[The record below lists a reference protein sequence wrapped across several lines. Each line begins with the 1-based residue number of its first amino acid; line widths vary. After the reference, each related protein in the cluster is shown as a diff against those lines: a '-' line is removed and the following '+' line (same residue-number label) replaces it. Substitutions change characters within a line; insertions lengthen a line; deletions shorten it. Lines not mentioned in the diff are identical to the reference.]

1 MRVFYATLS
10 GSNFL
15 MLISGGVAPG
25 YRCKSPTGICSDMM
39 NAQRLLI
46 LDMDGVLV
54 DVTESYRQTIIETV
68 RHFTGVEITHTE
80 IQAAKNRGGSNN
92 DWDLS
97 LELVRER
104 GGAPERGEVI
114 AAFQRIYLGENPST
128 FAQGGP
134 FGAAQDGERQ
144 PNRNNGLIARERW
157 LPRDHLLERL
167 SARFRLAL
175 FTGRER
181 WEAQFTLSKFAPGV
195 RFDPIVGME
204 DVQFEK
210 PNPEGLLKIVE
221 QMKPAEVFYIG
232 DVMDDCLAA
241 RAAAVPFIGVVS
253 PQNPLA
259 AELEALFRKGGAQA
273 VVPDINELERVLP

>member
-1 MRVFYATLS
+1 MV
-10 GSNFL
+10 
-15 MLISGGVAPG
+15 VWE
-25 YRCKSPTGICSDMM
+25 KM

-68 RHFTGVEITHTE
+68 RHFTGVAITHTE

-97 LELVRER
+97 LELVREH

-114 AAFQRIYLGENPST
+114 TAFQRIYLG
-128 FAQGGP
+128 A
-134 FGAAQDGERQ
+134 
-144 PNRNNGLIARERW
+144 NNDGLIARERW

-181 WEAQFTLSKFAPGV
+181 WEAEFTLSKFAPGI

-221 QMKPAEVFYIG
+221 QVQPSERFYVG

>member
-1 MRVFYATLS
+1 
-10 GSNFL
+10 
-15 MLISGGVAPG
+15 
-25 YRCKSPTGICSDMM
+25 M
-39 NAQRLLI
+39 NSQRLLI

-104 GGAPERGEVI
+104 GGAPEREEVI
-114 AAFQRIYLGENPST
+114 AAFQRIYLGEENT
-128 FAQGGP
+128 
-134 FGAAQDGERQ
+134 
-144 PNRNNGLIARERW
+144 GLIARERW

-181 WEAQFTLSKFAPGV
+181 WEAEFTLSKFAPGI

-273 VVPDINELERVLP
+273 VMPDINELERVLP

>member
-1 MRVFYATLS
+1 
-10 GSNFL
+10 
-15 MLISGGVAPG
+15 
-25 YRCKSPTGICSDMM
+25 M
-39 NAQRLLI
+39 NAPRLLI
-46 LDMDGVLV
+46 FDMDGVLV

-68 RHFTGVEITHTE
+68 RHFTGVEITHKE

-104 GGAPERGEVI
+104 GGAPTREAVI
-114 AAFQRIYLGENPST
+114 RAFQRIYLGENPST
-128 FAQGGP
+128 FAPFGYAQGRQGGP
-134 FGAAQDGERQ
+134 FGAAQDGERKSNREQQ

-167 SARFRLAL
+167 SQRFHFAL

-181 WEAQFTLSKFAPGV
+181 WEAQFTLAKFAPGI

-210 PNPEGLLKIVE
+210 PHPEGLLKIVE
-221 QMKPAEVFYIG
+221 QVKPSELFYIG

-241 RAAAVPFIGVVS
+241 RAAAVPFIGVVA

-259 AELEALFRKGGAQA
+259 VELESLFRKGGAQA

>member
-1 MRVFYATLS
+1 
-10 GSNFL
+10 
-15 MLISGGVAPG
+15 
-25 YRCKSPTGICSDMM
+25 M

-46 LDMDGVLV
+46 FDMDGVLV
-54 DVTESYRQTIIETV
+54 DVTKSYRQTIIETV
-68 RHFTGVEITHTE
+68 RHFTGVEITHRE

-97 LELVRER
+97 LELIRER
-104 GGAPERGEVI
+104 GAAPERGEVI
-114 AAFQRIYLGENPST
+114 AAFQRIYLGES
-128 FAQGGP
+128 
-134 FGAAQDGERQ
+134 
-144 PNRNNGLIARERW
+144 NNGLIARERW

-167 SARFRLAL
+167 SQRFHFAL

-181 WEAQFTLSKFAPGV
+181 WEAQFTLAKFAPGI

-210 PNPEGLLKIVE
+210 PHPEGLLKIVE
-221 QMKPAEVFYIG
+221 QVKPSELFYIG

-241 RAAAVPFIGVVS
+241 RAAAVPFIGVVA

-259 AELEALFRKGGAQA
+259 VELEALFRRGGAQA
-273 VVPDINELERVLP
+273 VVSDINELERVLP

>member
-1 MRVFYATLS
+1 
-10 GSNFL
+10 
-15 MLISGGVAPG
+15 
-25 YRCKSPTGICSDMM
+25 M

-54 DVTESYRQTIIETV
+54 DVTDSYRQTIIETV
-68 RHFTGVEITHTE
+68 RHFTGVEIMHKE

-97 LELVRER
+97 LELIRER
-104 GGAPERGEVI
+104 GGAPEREEVI
-114 AAFQRIYLGENPST
+114 AAFQRIYLGES
-128 FAQGGP
+128 
-134 FGAAQDGERQ
+134 
-144 PNRNNGLIARERW
+144 NNGLIARERW
-157 LPRDHLLERL
+157 LPRNHLLDRL
-167 SARFRLAL
+167 SQRFRLAL

-181 WEAQFTLSKFAPGV
+181 WEAEFTLSKFSPGV
-195 RFDPIVGME
+195 LFDPIVGME

-210 PNPEGLLKIVE
+210 PHPEGLLKIVE
-221 QMKPAEVFYIG
+221 QVQPSERFYVG

-273 VVPDINELERVLP
+273 VVPDINELEKVLP